1 MAGYRF
7 EPMKISNPAF
17 VRYNLVTLLAGIV
30 LLTGPSGCKRNEQA
44 APAPQPA
51 VHNAPTAFSG
61 AAVAPATAPAASATD
76 TPERQRERAWM
87 RAIFGQAYAPGKDEA
102 LAELDVDGAME
113 YHRMALASASALPD
127 GRVAVL
133 VNGSPSDQDGNDLA
147 GHGSPGVLNVY
158 LLRANEGG
166 WQVLERHENLSSMG
180 SHGNI
185 GSIEWIIPSAGKAG
199 FIVTSGGTWQGYSIA
214 VANIFELGSPIR
226 ELGDLLIGSTNEGA
240 CVPDTECWDVNGSIR
255 FADRLDADTP
265 PDMLVDFSGKRY
277 RVIENQPDKYSER
290 LDSTIKETA
299 RYRFDGKAY
308 VLTEGVNP
316 VPEV

>member
-7 EPMKISNPAF
+7 EPMKMSTSAL

-30 LLTGPSGCKRNEQA
+30 LLTGLSGCKRNEQA
-44 APAPQPA
+44 APTPQPA
-51 VHNAPTAFSG
+51 VHNTPPAFSG
-61 AAVAPATAPAASATD
+61 TASTPAAVPAVSVADTA
-76 TPERQRERAWM
+76 ERQRERSWM
-87 RAIFGQAYAPGKDEA
+87 RAIFGQAYASEKDEA
-102 LAELDVDGAME
+102 LVQLDVDGARE
-113 YHRMALASASALPD
+113 YHQMALASAGTLPD
-127 GRVAVL
+127 GRVAVV

-147 GHGSPGVLNVY
+147 AHGSPGVLNVY
-158 LLRANEGG
+158 VMRASEDG
-166 WQVLERHENLSSMG
+166 WQVVERHENLSSMG

-185 GSIEWIIPSAGKAG
+185 GSIDWIIPSAGKAG

-226 ELGDLLIGSTNEGA
+226 ELGNLLIGSTNEGA
-240 CVPDTECWDVNGSIR
+240 CEPGTECWDVNGTIR

-299 RYRFDGKAY
+299 RYRFDGKTY